1 MKRWL
6 VILAT
11 FGVVAAACTAGGTNG
26 TPSAVDTG
34 SSTSHAPLTISIWGD
49 WTGRE
54 LRQFNSI
61 FKGFTAKYPWITV
74 KSIGGVD
81 DPKILAAI
89 NSGTPPDVV
98 LSFTLDSVG
107 QFCASGAWQDLN
119 PYIQQSGFDVSQ
131 FPPAVEAYTSF
142 AGSRCAFPF
151 LTDAYGLYYNTD
163 MFKNAGITDPPKTL
177 TELEADAKFGQAL
190 GVDWGGELV
199 ADATRATIR
208 HFGPAP
214 LIPPLRVLG
223 AITGSRGQV
232 DGRLEVEHATAQNRT
247 ALNETD
253 TPAYTLVNATLDW
266 HPFAAN
272 PSLSL
277 SLAANNIFDV
287 VARRSTSILKDY
299 APLAGR
305 DIRLT
310 ARLGF

>member
-1 MKRWL
+1 MHVRGSL
-6 VILAT
+6 YYSRFSNFIYQ
-11 FGVVAAACTAGGTNG
+11 F
-26 TPSAVDTG
+26 PTG
-34 SSTSHAPLTISIWGD
+34 EIADDLPLYESLQGKAD
-49 WTGRE
+49 
-54 LRQFNSI
+54 
-61 FKGFTAKYPWITV
+61 Y
-74 KSIGGVD
+74 
-81 DPKILAAI
+81 
-89 NSGTPPDVV
+89 
-98 LSFTLDSVG
+98 
-107 QFCASGAWQDLN
+107 
-119 PYIQQSGFDVSQ
+119 SGF
-131 FPPAVEAYTSF
+131 
-142 AGSRCAFPF
+142 
-151 LTDAYGLYYNTD
+151 
-163 MFKNAGITDPPKTL
+163 
-177 TELEADAKFGQAL
+177 ELEADAKFGQAL

-214 LIPPLRVLG
+214 LIPPLLG